1 MSLAA
6 SGGEGWSSQLSRP
19 ASIRPLPSPRPAVG
33 SLSLTLRAERVE
45 ALPPTL
51 AGAVLGPVL
60 PELVVSGFVRLAPL
74 WRWLAALE

>member
-1 MSLAA
+1 VPRRFPADHERASLLKRQ
-6 SGGEGWSSQLSRP
+6 G
-19 ASIRPLPSPRPAVG
+19 
-33 SLSLTLRAERVE
+33 LRAERVE